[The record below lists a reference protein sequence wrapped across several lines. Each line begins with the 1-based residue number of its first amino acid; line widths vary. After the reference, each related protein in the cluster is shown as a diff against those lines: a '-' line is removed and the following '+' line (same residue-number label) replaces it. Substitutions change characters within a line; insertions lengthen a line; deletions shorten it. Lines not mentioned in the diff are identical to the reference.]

1 MIKTVALDNG
11 VPATGP
17 INTAVSVDKVTMGGA
32 AWLRIRSRGIAN
44 LSGASRE
51 GIDTKD
57 ITLRKLTLQIDRVT
71 GTLVPSPQAIRTVEV
86 LAQPTSPY
94 DRALLLN
101 KRFNMSG
108 GGTVDSFDSS
118 DPAKSTDGLYDASKK
133 QTNGNVGVNDT
144 ENASDLKNTLSMAVS
159 TTAGRR

>member
-1 MIKTVALDNG
+1 PSHCAKELLGHRQLVGRRSPGPPGAIPVIKTVALDNG

-71 GTLVPSPQAIRTVEV
+71 G
-86 LAQPTSPY
+86 
-94 DRALLLN
+94 
-101 KRFNMSG
+101 
-108 GGTVDSFDSS
+108 
-118 DPAKSTDGLYDASKK
+118 
-133 QTNGNVGVNDT
+133 
-144 ENASDLKNTLSMAVS
+144 
-159 TTAGRR
+159 

>member
-71 GTLVPSPQAIRTVEV
+71 RGHWCRRRKQSGPSKF
-86 LAQPTSPY
+86 SPS
-94 DRALLLN
+94 RLL
-101 KRFNMSG
+101 RM
-108 GGTVDSFDSS
+108 
-118 DPAKSTDGLYDASKK
+118 
-133 QTNGNVGVNDT
+133 
-144 ENASDLKNTLSMAVS
+144 
-159 TTAGRR
+159 TAPCS